1 MMIASGSL
9 PAARYLS
16 SEGVRDLTDTLFWIM
31 HPTTQLGAL
40 CKREDL
46 RFVE

>member
-16 SEGVRDLTDTLFWIM
+16 SEGVRDLTNTLYWIM
-31 HPTTQLGAL
+31 HPTTQFDAL
-40 CKREDL
+40 SKKE
-46 RFVE
+46 F